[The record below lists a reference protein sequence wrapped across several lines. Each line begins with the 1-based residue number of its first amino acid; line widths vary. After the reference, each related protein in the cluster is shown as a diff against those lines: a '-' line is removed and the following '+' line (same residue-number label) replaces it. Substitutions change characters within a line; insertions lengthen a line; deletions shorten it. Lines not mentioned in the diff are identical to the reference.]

1 MEVPK
6 ILPYKKLIFYL
17 KTIDVG
23 ELRDLETLAS
33 ELSTECVPGV
43 YRPPKPFLLKLA
55 YLYLELLNETPMLH
69 WFNGEERLFWVAVGA
84 ESAPFGKDDLRQVS

>member
-1 MEVPK
+1 MS
-6 ILPYKKLIFYL
+6 FL

-23 ELRDLETLAS
+23 ELKDFETLAS

-43 YRPPKPFLLKLA
+43 YRPLKPFLLKLA
-55 YLYLELLNETPMLH
+55 DLYLELHKETPMLH

-84 ESAPFGKDDLRQVS
+84 DGAPFGKDDCATGKLV